1 MREITG
7 AAGLTLPAGK
17 TDNELRA
24 YLEKLTARYRSDR
37 NFALANLQHAGYDA
51 DKLEQYISR
60 ALNAQRMDEYT
71 GRAADF
77 AADSPVGASA
87 ASSAANLVSGMG
99 YLAALPRTVA
109 NAWRIHTGSPDA
121 YVPLD
126 ENSDAFR
133 ATRYAETIRQE
144 VSQQLQGKTDG
155 KTAAFLYDTGMSM
168 LDNILQVGV
177 GMGLLG
183 APAMAEAAAS
193 GGVSAAVA
201 AGSAAASPVSLG
213 MMGLTTASQKLLE
226 MTDEG
231 VDTTTAYNLATA
243 AGAIEVLTEKIGLD
257 EFINGLGRQT
267 AATTLRR
274 IGQQV
279 GRQTLAEGTEEAAS
293 DVLNLAADLL
303 LRMDQADFVRDIDR
317 ARRQGL
323 TQGERCV

>member
-1 MREITG
+1 
-7 AAGLTLPAGK
+7 
-17 TDNELRA
+17 
-24 YLEKLTARYRSDR
+24 
-37 NFALANLQHAGYDA
+37 
-51 DKLEQYISR
+51 
-60 ALNAQRMDEYT
+60 
-71 GRAADF
+71 
-77 AADSPVGASA
+77 
-87 ASSAANLVSGMG
+87 MG

-109 NAWRIHTGSPDA
+109 NAWRIHTGNPDA

-144 VSQQLQGKTDG
+144 VARQLQGKTDG
-155 KTAAFLYDTGMSM
+155 KTASFLYDTGMSM

-231 VDTTTAYNLATA
+231 VTEYTGNYDDYLEKKRQLAENQLVIDA
-243 AGAIEVLTEKIGLD
+243 AGKTRTQIDKEKRAERLSRESARALKLRFQQTEKDIAAIEQRLTEIEAEMGRSETWQDRAAAQKLED
-257 EFINGLGRQT
+257 ERQEKT
-267 AATTLRR
+267 E
-274 IGQQV
+274 
-279 GRQTLAEGTEEAAS
+279 TLAHLYEDWEALAEQMTE
-293 DVLNLAADLL
+293 
-303 LRMDQADFVRDIDR
+303 
-317 ARRQGL
+317 
-323 TQGERCV
+323 